1 MAIISNLITRFKSI
15 HSEAYSMISDYRVD
29 LINNRIKVNVITFAS
44 LEARLEEGDPIDSV
58 TYSFEGAEYEEINSS
73 LCEGEEPSPLKL
85 EDTHKKNIYD
95 KIMKKEK
102 FSKSNA
108 IREHLIKDVGD
119 KVKGE
124 EISMKEAQSG
134 ELVLGEDFEV
144 IPD

>member
-1 MAIISNLITRFKSI
+1 
-15 HSEAYSMISDYRVD
+15 
-29 LINNRIKVNVITFAS
+29 
-44 LEARLEEGDPIDSV
+44 
-58 TYSFEGAEYEEINSS
+58 
-73 LCEGEEPSPLKL
+73 
-85 EDTHKKNIYD
+85 
-95 KIMKKEK
+95 MKKEK

-144 IPD
+144 TPD